1 MTEETKSIVIRRGE
15 GSKRENKCP
24 CSNPVKHTNS
34 ALELLSLS
42 RPLTA
47 PSWELLC
54 PHLLLLWQPCFQL
67 LPQPTTDW
75 LASDQ

>member
-1 MTEETKSIVIRRGE
+1 MTGETKSVMIRGGE

-24 CSNPVKHTNS
+24 CSSPVKRTNS
-34 ALELLSLS
+34 ALGLLPLS

-54 PHLLLLWQPCFQL
+54 PHLPLLWQPRFQL
-67 LPQPTTDW
+67 LPQPTTGW